1 MGTINYNGKVYKGDN
16 ISIIN
21 NNIYI
26 DGVLT
31 DTTQKEK
38 TFVEK
43 LINWINPIKISKIEI
58 SGDVKITA
66 EHSHIDIRG
75 NLTLSEANGMKNC
88 DIRCQDFNSTADVNC
103 ADFIADNVKCA
114 NINSADFS
122 ADNVT
127 AGDIKLSGD
136 LNCDKL
142 DCKLITVGGD
152 ASTDNI
158 NGDVTVSGDLNC
170 DDITGNVKANEINAD
185 TVKIIS

>member
-16 ISIIN
+16 ISIIDN
-21 NNIYI
+21 RIYI

-31 DTTQKEK
+31 DTTQKEQS
-38 TFVEK
+38 FVEK

-58 SGDVKITA
+58 SGDVKISA
-66 EHSHIDIRG
+66 EHSNIDVRG

-103 ADFIADNVKCA
+103 GDLITDNVKCA
-114 NINSADFS
+114 NITALDIT
-122 ADNVT
+122 ADNVN
-127 AGDIKLSGD
+127 AGDITLSGE

-152 ASTDNI
+152 ANTDNI
-158 NGDVTVSGDLNC
+158 TGDVTVSGDLNC